1 MILNG
6 VNIKDRGKSLWQVD
20 RGGVELNEYQKVLL
34 SFSKYF
40 DYDSERTQFNVNS
53 WQYDVK
59 KCGDTISSLLAQY
72 DSSGQI
78 ACLFAYNFLIR
89 YCQQQK
95 VTLIDVIQNDT
106 DIQQIMQLWDE
117 FQSIGINNI
126 LKNLNQDF
134 ARIAS
139 ELRKVKEIG
148 SYYTEDY
155 MVSDSIYEVISNI
168 ENLKE
173 NVWSYC
179 TQLCAGP
186 MKFNSYLNVRYSV
199 AEAALEMEAAPNDAI
214 ALYLITNHD
223 SLNVYFSY
231 FIKSNGNLIEITD
244 RIDESYA
251 GQLKNS
257 RNNRWLES
265 KQFSIF
271 PYSSLMNYYGSD
283 YKGYPTSVEIR
294 QRRPICIADLPH
306 DQFQKIVL
314 TMFLLSLKYKD
325 VDLSDREVV
334 YSSGLLHP
342 NIKSAPDRDLP
353 MLWTPQNSMLVTR
366 SNIMNIVPTRDEVLS
381 PTYGVQFDSSQN
393 GKNWKRAT
401 FVEGSGEPYVSL
413 YGKDFMVGL
422 YEDYKNLP
430 LLPIG
435 IAGVDDSN
443 RTDSIPEVIG
453 SEKRIRM
460 QAYIDQR
467 TELAYYIRKQMYNEF
482 KDFGCWDG
490 LEKWYQE
497 VLWGAQHNPSSPLW
511 NYVYSKFDKCED
523 DMLKHNA
530 IFPPDNRMSSLSDN
544 VLDHIFVDRHPYHV
558 PTYRIINNYRE
569 LYPDCFPKDLQYLD
583 NFSQAKATCF
593 VSIRPT
599 SMDQIQEL
607 FGLTEIPKFLTDWKY
622 HGHDSPGN
630 PLLDAHDPM
639 AMVGTPIEDREV
651 SLRGEV
657 HNYWNFNFAI
667 GVNRSGLR
675 KYRKQFPDSL

>member
-1 MILNG
+1 M
-6 VNIKDRGKSLWQVD
+6 
-20 RGGVELNEYQKVLL
+20 ELNEYQKVLL

-40 DYDSERTQFNVNS
+40 DYDSERTQFNLNS

-78 ACLFAYNFLIR
+78 ACLFAYNFLVR

-95 VTLIDVIQNDT
+95 VALMDVIQNDT
-106 DIQQIMQLWDE
+106 NIQQIMQLWDQ
-117 FQSIGINNI
+117 FQFIGINNT
-126 LKNLNQDF
+126 LESLNQNL

-148 SYYTEDY
+148 SYRTEDY
-155 MVSDSIYEVISNI
+155 MVSDNIYEVISNI

-179 TQLCAGP
+179 TQLCTGP
-186 MKFNSYLNVRYSV
+186 MKFNPYLNVRYSA
-199 AEAALEMEAAPNDAI
+199 AEAALEMEAAFNDTI

-223 SLNVYFSY
+223 SLNAYFSY

-244 RIDESYA
+244 RVDESYA

-283 YKGYPTSVEIR
+283 YKGYPTFVEIR
-294 QRRPICIADLPH
+294 QRGPICIADLPD
-306 DQFQKIVL
+306 DQFQKVVL

-325 VDLSDREVV
+325 VDLSDGEVV
-334 YSSGLLHP
+334 YSSDLLHP
-342 NIKSAPDRDLP
+342 NTKSAPDRDLP
-353 MLWTPQNSMLVTR
+353 MLWTPENSMLVTR
-366 SNIMNIVPTRDEVLS
+366 SNLINIVPTRDEVLS

-435 IAGVDDSN
+435 IAGVDDFN

-511 NYVYSKFDKCED
+511 SYVYDKFDKCED
-523 DMLKHNA
+523 GMLKHNA

-558 PTYRIINNYRE
+558 PTHRIINNYRE

-607 FGLTEIPKFLTDWKY
+607 FGLTEIPKFLTDWRY

-630 PLLDAHDPM
+630 SLLDAHDPM

-651 SLRGEV
+651 RLRGEV

-675 KYRKQFPDSL
+675 KYKKQFSTSL